1 MPLYE
6 SALIALI
13 LSACEFLPIP
23 GIAHLEVISKLTSWD
38 TPDPRLIMAI
48 HAGCLLGVVFYYLSD
63 LLKIGY
69 YTYDAITHKRV
80 GPVTKIGVCLI
91 LATLPAAALVIILG
105 RSNFFLHLSIDAI
118 AYATIGFGVLLGLSS
133 YVNHHLVWRNILN
146 IEGERKDSL
155 RHMSYQQA
163 ITIGLS
169 QICAFIPGASRYG
182 VAFTAGLFIGIR
194 PEASARFSAMLA
206 IPSLIAML
214 AIDLTQSQARAE
226 SYSNVAQ
233 TDYVTLGFAGILSMV
248 MALGV
253 LHLFV
258 KYLGKHGTGI
268 FVAYRILLGSLL
280 LFLFH

>member
-6 SALIALI
+6 SALIALL

-23 GIAHLEVISKLTSWD
+23 GVAHLEVIAKLTDWSA
-38 TPDPRLIMAI
+38 PDPKLIIAI
-48 HAGCLLGVVFYYLSD
+48 HTGCLLGVVFYYLSD

-69 YTYDAITHKRV
+69 YTFDALTHKRI
-80 GPVTKIGVCLI
+80 GPVAKIGLCLI
-91 LATLPAAALVIILG
+91 LATLPVAVLVIVLG
-105 RSNFFLHLSIDAI
+105 RTNFFLHTSIDAI
-118 AYATIGFGVLLGLSS
+118 AYATIGFGMLLGLSS

-163 ITIGLS
+163 ITVGLS

-182 VAFTAGLFIGIR
+182 VTFTAGLFIGMR

-206 IPSLIAML
+206 IPSLIALL
-214 AIDLTQSQARAE
+214 AIDIMQSQTVAE
-226 SYSNVAQ
+226 SYSNAAQ
-233 TDYVTLGFAGILSMV
+233 TDYVTLGFAGILSMM
-248 MALGV
+248 MAFAA
-253 LHLFV
+253 LHLFA